1 MQHSH
6 SYKVKIINPSRK
18 SDVIVRQLHDYYS
31 RFESVVG
38 IRAKLIERFKDQVP
52 NSISFDVGYFEG
64 QKCGFAQRRI
74 YRQCILKIPKDK

>member
-1 MQHSH
+1 M
-6 SYKVKIINPSRK
+6 KIINPSRK

-64 QKCGFAQRRI
+64 QQHSKVWLCSKENLQANV
-74 YRQCILKIPKDK
+74 Y